1 MNSSHFVNISHIVDE
16 LEFHE
21 KNFSV
26 LKSRL
31 DSELYGHEFDITH
44 ITPFE
49 VKKIIDKLDI
59 RKSTGLDGIGPKILK
74 HCGDTKITCIA
85 SIINNNISSGI
96 FPDTLKTA
104 SVMPIFKSGMK
115 DLAENNRSISILPTI
130 SKIYE

>member
-1 MNSSHFVNISHIVDE
+1 MNNYKNSGLPPRLKTQDGYIEGSLNISNELESHFVNISHVVDR

-31 DSELYGHEFDITH
+31 DSELYGHEFDITY

-49 VKKIIDKLDI
+49 VKKIIDELDI

-74 HCGDTKITCIA
+74 HCGDTIITCIA
-85 SIINNNISSGI
+85 SIINNSISSGI
-96 FPDTLKTA
+96 FPDTL
-104 SVMPIFKSGMK
+104 
-115 DLAENNRSISILPTI
+115 
-130 SKIYE
+130 